1 MEEAACKSASWWGVF
16 LGPRSLKGLTACFSL
31 FFHVLSAPPNDPDEI
46 REEKIPKKSGFDEEM
61 VPEEPPTLDLF

>member
-31 FFHVLSAPPNDPDEI
+31 FFHVLSAPPNDPDEN
-46 REEKIPKKSGFDEEM
+46 REKTPKESGFDEEV
-61 VPEEPPTLDLF
+61 VPEEPPVLDLF

>member
-1 MEEAACKSASWWGVF
+1 MFLLLTTVF
-16 LGPRSLKGLTACFSL
+16 RTQVLKRTNCRFSL

-46 REEKIPKKSGFDEEM
+46 REEKTPKKSGFDEEM